1 MKELT
6 TVPIIVLFF
15 ILFGCGTASSLNT
28 TGEKKSKPNI
38 ILILAD
44 DLGYMDTQCYAEKML
59 GTAKEKMFY
68 ETPNI
73 DRLVDEGIS
82 FSRAYANQLCNPG
95 R

>member
-38 ILILAD
+38 IFILTEFEYSSERIELHLLKIQILHGFFRLIAAD
-44 DLGYMDTQCYAEKML
+44 KA
-59 GTAKEKMFY
+59 
-68 ETPNI
+68 I
-73 DRLVDEGIS
+73 
-82 FSRAYANQLCNPG
+82 
-95 R
+95 